1 MTISNYK
8 KNKIVKAITD
18 GYTLVKACEDN
29 NVSRATFY
37 RHMDKDNDLSDTV
50 KSAQRK
56 SAEKALEDVED
67 MYQDSLHGR
76 KRYDPNLLRDYA
88 SHVRWK
94 VQKVLPDRFGEAKQ
108 RTGVEISDGTLR
120 VVWETDGSSKDSI

>member
-94 VQKVLPDRFGEAKQ
+94 GQKVLPDRFGEAKQ

>member
-94 VQKVLPDRFGEAKQ
+94 VQKVVPDRFGEAKQ

>member
-120 VVWETDGSSKDSI
+120 VVWETDGSSKDPI

>member
-67 MYQDSLHGR
+67 MYQDRLHGR

>member
-120 VVWETDGSSKDSI
+120 VIWETDGSSKDSI

>member
-76 KRYDPNLLRDYA
+76 KRYDPNRLRDYA

>member
-8 KNKIVKAITD
+8 KNKILKAITD

>member
-1 MTISNYK
+1 MSTDLKANTKTKITSFEDTQRALQELQK
-8 KNKIVKAITD
+8 KFNM
-18 GYTLVKACEDN
+18 LVERIA
-29 NVSRATFY
+29 SP
-37 RHMDKDNDLSDTV
+37 
-50 KSAQRK
+50 
-56 SAEKALEDVED
+56 AEKALEDVED

>member
-120 VVWETDGSSKDSI
+120 VVWETGNE

>member
-94 VQKVLPDRFGEAKQ
+94 VQMVLPDRFGEAKQ

>member
-94 VQKVLPDRFGEAKQ
+94 VQKILPDRFGEAKQ

>member
-8 KNKIVKAITD
+8 KNKIVKAITA

>member
-56 SAEKALEDVED
+56 SAETALEDVED

>member
-94 VQKVLPDRFGEAKQ
+94 VQKILPDRFGEAKQ

-120 VVWETDGSSKDSI
+120 VVWETDGSSKDPL

>member
-94 VQKVLPDRFGEAKQ
+94 VQRVLPDRFGEAKQ